1 LGRGAVEFLEQPFED
16 QTLLDAVNQA
26 IEKDRWAKGEQAES
40 LADLVRLAEKG
51 GVYRPKG

>member
-40 LADLVRLAEKG
+40 LADLVRLAEKV